1 MCVHV
6 CVFDG
11 NFCVGPCSIGIFLI
25 SNITIYLLNHSC
37 HTCIF
42 VMMTMVIMTKTMI
55 AQHEKKV
62 SDQASVC
69 TQTEDRELIYQKSI
83 AGWLVCKL
91 SGVQSSR
98 QECSS

>member
-1 MCVHV
+1 
-6 CVFDG
+6 
-11 NFCVGPCSIGIFLI
+11 
-25 SNITIYLLNHSC
+25 
-37 HTCIF
+37 
-42 VMMTMVIMTKTMI
+42 MVIMTMTMK

-83 AGWLVCKL
+83 AGVLVCNL
-91 SGVQSSR
+91 SGIQSSR